1 MIAFPL
7 NGFEPD
13 EIPTYLENDYLTK
26 DDYIYFDRNGII
38 LQSSIKYY
46 KILNNKNYVDEYFIP
61 NEDLKNGKDLINKNL
76 IIASDRLKDLIK
88 GNTQVK
94 PEQKQAL
101 ENKQKAQQKEEPIYK
116 KTKKLKY

>member
-13 EIPTYLENDYLTK
+13 EVPKYLENDYLTK

-46 KILNNKNYVDEYFIP
+46 KILNSKNYVDEYFIP

-88 GNTQVK
+88 GNSQVK
-94 PEQKQAL
+94 PEQRQAL
-101 ENKQKAQQKEEPIYK
+101 ENKKKAQQKEEPIYK